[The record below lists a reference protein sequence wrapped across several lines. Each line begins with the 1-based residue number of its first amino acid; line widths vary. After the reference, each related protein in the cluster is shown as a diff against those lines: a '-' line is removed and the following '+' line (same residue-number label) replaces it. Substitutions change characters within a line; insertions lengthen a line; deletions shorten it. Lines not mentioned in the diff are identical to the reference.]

1 MVLRGTPE
9 SSDSRTSGSTRMTGR
24 INCGARPPA
33 RVTER
38 LGHVINRDETS
49 RHTFDLVGF
58 LTDVPD
64 GDVANTT
71 PAE

>member
-1 MVLRGTPE
+1 
-9 SSDSRTSGSTRMTGR
+9 MTGR